1 MRAVFRCGLLAL
13 ACCAC
18 AAMRC
23 APAAAD
29 TDVLLAGAARVEITP
44 DPKLTNWVSHKPY
57 DGILDPIFAR
67 ALVLSS
73 ATNKAAI
80 LCWDLVDA
88 REGVVAKVRQR
99 IARDLGLAQSNILV
113 AASHTHSAPWSP
125 VISDPLLAQEQKDIG
140 PVMRDPA
147 FQAWADRLIE
157 SSVEAVRQASAA
169 QKPVTLAIGRAY
181 VGEAVFNRRPRKPD
195 GKVETMYQPADPYA
209 LPRGL
214 RFSPTDPTLTVLSF
228 RDHEGRPVA
237 TLFHLACHPVAVYPF
252 HKGIS
257 PDWPGLVATPLEAAL
272 GGRAMF
278 LQGCAGDIVPAR
290 RGLAACDRMA
300 RLIAERAL
308 AALKQTETLPAGPL
322 RALSATVSLP
332 LTEAARKDM
341 QQDRLAA
348 EVQVLVCGPL
358 ALVALPGEPLIG
370 LALAI
375 QQRSPFPHTLVLGYA
390 NGYGIQYVGL
400 PGEKAL
406 GGYEMGPVGAGTDEC
421 GQLLVDTALRL
432 LQEQWEL
439 ALLSGAPR
447 PQPSLPGELPR

>member
-1 MRAVFRCGLLAL
+1 MKSVSRYGLTIVGFLAL
-13 ACCAC
+13 AAMAC
-18 AAMRC
+18 P
-23 APAAAD
+23 PAVAD
-29 TDVLLAGAARVEITP
+29 TNVLLAGAARVEVTP
-44 DPKLTNWVSHKPY
+44 DPKLTNWVGHRPY
-57 DGILDPIFAR
+57 AGVLDPIFAR

-73 ATNKAAI
+73 ATNQAAI

-147 FQAWADRLIE
+147 FQTWADRLIE
-157 SSVEAVRQASAA
+157 SSVEVVRQASAA

-181 VGEAVFNRRPRKPD
+181 VGEVVFNRRPRKPD
-195 GKVETMYQPADPYA
+195 GKVETMIQPANPYA

-214 RFSPTDPTLTVLSF
+214 RFGPTDPTLTLLSF
-228 RDHEGRPVA
+228 RDSDGRSVA
-237 TLFHLACHPVAVYPF
+237 TLFHLACHPVAIYPF

-257 PDWPGLVATPLEAAL
+257 PDWPGLVAIPLEAAL
-272 GGRAMF
+272 GGRAIF

-290 RGLAACDRMA
+290 RGLEAADRMA

-308 AALKQTETLPAGPL
+308 AALKQAEPLPAGPL
-322 RALSATVSLP
+322 RVLNATASLP

-348 EVQVLVCGPL
+348 EVQVLACGPL

-370 LALAI
+370 LAFAI

-390 NGYGIQYVGL
+390 NGYGVQYVGL
-400 PGEKAL
+400 PGEKAR

-421 GQLLVDTALRL
+421 GRLLVDTAVRL
-432 LQEQWEL
+432 LQEQWER
-439 ALLSGAPR
+439 AAP
-447 PQPSLPGELPR
+447 PPSVSP